1 MINLHVL
8 KKTLIFILQPKT
20 NHPGGMSMPIGFVE
34 IKEEDEDEIWIKDL
48 IQHFFSCLDE
58 YCTRCAHAVEND
70 FLGFLK
76 TR

>member
-1 MINLHVL
+1 
-8 KKTLIFILQPKT
+8 
-20 NHPGGMSMPIGFVE
+20 MPIGFVE